1 MLIKKDPQF
10 SMRVPRIFS
19 FVYFTS
25 LWIDPHVYMLN
36 IYLRVQS
43 YTKNCFQPNLSM
55 FFLFY
60 FTKNRLMYNL

>member
-1 MLIKKDPQF
+1 MLIKKGP
-10 SMRVPRIFS
+10 SIFYESPTYLS

-43 YTKNCFQPNLSM
+43 YTNNCFQPNLSIV
-55 FFLFY
+55 FCFISQI
-60 FTKNRLMYNL
+60 TD

>member
-1 MLIKKDPQF
+1 MLTKKGP
-10 SMRVPRIFS
+10 SIFYESPTYLS

-43 YTKNCFQPNLSM
+43 YTKKM
-55 FFLFY
+55 FSTKSFYSFFVLFH
-60 FTKNRLMYNL
+60 K